1 MQTDGHQPARAVHH
15 LVPSA
20 HFDALAAGRGGPEAV
35 RFLRTTEYSRR
46 LLLLRALLD
55 TAAGTPGALGPL
67 PSVDSAWAALTAAQ
81 ARTPEAF
88 RELLLHPGV
97 GSWLGHGLRRLR
109 HTAWGDGPLW
119 TDLGHVY
126 ALCAVA
132 ALRAGLPLRTT
143 VPLRDGAVMFPG
155 LGLAVLPGRPAS
167 GTAEVAVEAGR
178 LTVEPHR
185 EAVGP
190 PAPPAGPQDDAPGWL
205 GLRGLRARVAGRPV
219 GCRLDDVDPY
229 RDLGDPLP
237 PARLAP
243 EATARWQDGFGRA
256 LEVLEACD
264 PEAAEA
270 LVEGLRS
277 LTPVD
282 PSPTGVVLSASSGD
296 AFGGLL
302 TSLPPDPVT
311 FAVTLVHEFQ
321 HTKLGAL
328 LHLLTLE
335 RDGGEERHHAPWRED
350 PRPLSGL
357 LQGAYA
363 FLGITDFWS
372 RHLERAPRAAR
383 ASAEFEFALSRRQT
397 GEAVR
402 TLAADPALT
411 AHGRRFVAGM
421 SARLDTWAADARVRP
436 GVDAWAALAAADHRT
451 EWRIRHLAPAPSDV
465 HALAGSFL
473 SATPPREVPAPA
485 LTPDLTSRWAH
496 TRTRLIRHHL
506 APDRAAEPPAPDADR
521 ALLAGDPSAAAA
533 YARLLSEDPESP
545 EAWTGLVLAVAT
557 GTPSARPLLHRPE
570 LLRPLHR
577 RLRTTAPHHLA
588 HWLATG
594 RTPATP
600 PGPR

>member
-1 MQTDGHQPARAVHH
+1 MQTDGGHQPARAVHH

-20 HFDALAAGRGGPEAV
+20 HFDALATGRGGPDAV

-55 TAAGTPGALGPL
+55 TASRTPGALGPL
-67 PSVDSAWAALTAAQ
+67 PAVDSAWTALTAAQ
-81 ARTPEAF
+81 ERAPGEF
-88 RELLLHPGV
+88 RELLLHPQV

-143 VPLRDGAVMFPG
+143 VPVRDGAAMFPS
-155 LGLAVLPGRPAS
+155 LGLAVLPGRPRW
-167 GTAEVAVEAGR
+167 GTAEVVVEAGR

-185 EAVGP
+185 EGVGP
-190 PAPPAGPQDDAPGWL
+190 RAPREDAPGWL
-205 GLRGLRARVAGRPV
+205 GLRRLHARVAGRPV
-219 GCRLDDVDPY
+219 DCRLDDVDPY

-237 PARLAP
+237 PDRLAP
-243 EATARWQDGFGRA
+243 EETARWQDGFDRA

-264 PEAAEA
+264 PESAEA
-270 LVEGLRS
+270 LAVGLRS
-277 LTPVD
+277 LTAVD
-282 PSPTGVVLSASSGD
+282 PSPSGVVLSASSGD

-335 RDGGEERHHAPWRED
+335 RDAGEERHHAPWRDD

-363 FLGITDFWS
+363 FLGITDFRS
-372 RHLERAPRAAR
+372 RHLDRVPRAERAV
-383 ASAEFEFALSRRQT
+383 AEFEFALSRRQT
-397 GEAVR
+397 REAVR

-411 AHGRRFVAGM
+411 ELGRRFVAGM
-421 SARLDTWAADARVRP
+421 SARLDAWESDPRVRP
-436 GVDAWAALAAADHRT
+436 ELDRWAALAATDHRT
-451 EWRIRHLAPAPSDV
+451 EWRIRHLAPAPADV
-465 HALAGSFL
+465 RALAGAYRSG
-473 SATPPREVPAPA
+473 AAPHPVPAPA
-485 LTPDLTSRWAH
+485 LTPDLTTRWSH
-496 TRTRLIRHHL
+496 TRTRLIRHIL
-506 APDRAAEPPAPDADR
+506 TPSPRPPSASPADH

-533 YARLLSEDPESP
+533 YAHRLTETPDCPET
-545 EAWTGLVLAVAT
+545 WTGLVLALT
-557 GTPSARPLLHRPE
+557 TTSSHPLPHPE

-577 RLRTTAPHHLA
+577 ELHTPNPTHLT
-588 HWLATG
+588 HWLT
-594 RTPATP
+594 TPHP
-600 PGPR
+600 PGSGPSG